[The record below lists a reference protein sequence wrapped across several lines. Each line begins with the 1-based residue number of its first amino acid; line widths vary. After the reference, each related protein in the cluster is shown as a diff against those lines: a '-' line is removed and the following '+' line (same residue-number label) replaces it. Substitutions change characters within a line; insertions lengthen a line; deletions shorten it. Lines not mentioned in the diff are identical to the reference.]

1 MMEGLCQTLPAP
13 LVSLDQL
20 LHLHSGNSLT
30 WGRQGLL
37 EAHSCQSGCE
47 TKVFDRMSWHLSMTH
62 RFMISGWDRV
72 AYNMFLMINV
82 STTISNYCKSAL
94 INNKTIALPDGQEEE

>member
-1 MMEGLCQTLPAP
+1 
-13 LVSLDQL
+13 
-20 LHLHSGNSLT
+20 
-30 WGRQGLL
+30 
-37 EAHSCQSGCE
+37 
-47 TKVFDRMSWHLSMTH
+47 MTH
-62 RFMISGWDRV
+62 SFMISGLDRV